1 MKSTEFEKKRNEK
14 INNPRHANKKP
25 KNAIKSRHKHEY
37 IEVLLLLIREHPIHS
52 HQTEEKAYRTRICPI
67 CGKIQVLDMMEE
79 IKKNNRR
86 FFISLD
92 RKEML
97 ERYPDHL
104 IFDLG
109 DHVYKHYY
117 DLDGQDYIDIRTMY
131 RNEVESLLL
140 NGHKMSE
147 GDITYG
153 LLNNIKPDRMATRIS
168 QKKYLEENVDK
179 GEEV

>member
-1 MKSTEFEKKRNEK
+1 MKSTEFEKKRDAK

-25 KNAIKSRHKHEY
+25 KMAIKSKHKHEY
-37 IEVLLLLIREHPIHS
+37 IEVLLLLIRKHPIYS

-67 CGKIQVLDMMEE
+67 CGKIQLLDMMEE
-79 IKKNNRR
+79 MKRNGGH

-104 IFDLG
+104 VFDLG

-117 DLDGQDYIDIRTMY
+117 DLDGQDYIDIRAMY
-131 RNEVESLLL
+131 RNDIESILS
-140 NGHKMSE
+140 SE
-147 GDITYG
+147 CKISEDDITYG
-153 LLNNIKPDRMATRIS
+153 LLNNVKPDRMAIRIS
-168 QKKYLEENVDK
+168 QKRYLEENIDK
-179 GEEV
+179 GEEA